1 MAKTLIIHDRFQF
14 RGGAERLVLNLA
26 KILNADIATEFWT
39 DTTYPK
45 SEAPNK
51 VFVLDSDEPRMM
63 VLRYFR
69 AQWNFWWKAGKLMKN
84 YDTIIFSGN
93 NCLAAAWRPLG
104 AKKVVYYCHTP
115 VRYVYDLFVERRAA
129 EPSLLKRVVYYDIGK
144 WIIRGCYRL
153 GLSRMKTVVTN
164 SQNVHDRL
172 LRFCKKASRIIYPPI
187 NTKKFTWQAQGDY
200 YLSFARL
207 DSLKRVTDIVRAF
220 QHMPNKKLVIA
231 SGGEDADRVA
241 ELARGYENIR
251 LVGWVD
257 DAQLKELVGSCI
269 ANIYIPID
277 EDFGMTAVEGMSAG
291 KPCIGVEEG
300 GLRETIIPDKTG
312 VLIPAKYRIEDLLE
326 AVKSMTPERALAM
339 RNDCEQQAAR
349 FSLERFERE
358 MKEVIAACHPEGG
371 NKPTEGSSGEPERNL
386 GDSLVDTDLPQND
399 TNPKIFRLAVDASRS
414 IDGVQKTGVEV
425 VSDALLKKLCHSE
438 GVSKTTEGS
447 SGDPS
452 VGTSS
457 LRATRLTFYT
467 PREIPWLPK
476 ESQYVITRHRF
487 WTIIGLSFAM
497 LRDKP
502 DALFVPVHTLPFF
515 CPKKTVRAIH
525 DVSFLRQPDV
535 YSLRE
540 RIYMKFDLW
549 RAKRVCSSVIVPTEA
564 VKRDLV
570 NLLGWP
576 EEKIVVTGWGV
587 PESRHP
593 GEGRDLALPYSLT
606 LDAGLVS
613 GMTNQPFLLFIGR
626 IEEKKNV
633 ANIIRAFGIFKET
646 HPDWKFILAGKP
658 GYGFEAIE
666 PLLKNPGVHHLGY
679 ISHEKKTE
687 LFANAF
693 MLAFVSREEGFA
705 FPMLEAF
712 QVKIPVLASSIPT
725 LTEIAED
732 AALFAEPNDVRKIA
746 ENMSLIAD
754 NSAVR
759 ASLVAKGTEK
769 LKKYSWESVTEKVLK
784 TLIE

>member
-26 KILNADIATEFWT
+26 KILDADIATEFWT

-45 SEAPNK
+45 SEAPKK

-104 AKKVVYYCHTP
+104 GKKIVYYCHTP
-115 VRYVYDLFVERRAA
+115 VRYVYDLFEERRSA
-129 EPSLLKRVVYYDIGK
+129 EPSAFKRVVYYDMGK
-144 WIIRGCYRL
+144 WLIRACYRL

-172 LRFCKKASRIIYPPI
+172 LRFCKKESRIITPPI
-187 NTKKFTWQAQGDY
+187 DTKKFTWQGQGDY

-220 QHMPNKKLVIA
+220 QHMPDKKLVIA
-231 SGGEDADRVA
+231 SGGEDAERVA
-241 ELARGYENIR
+241 ELARGYENIQ

-257 DAQLKELVGSCI
+257 DAQLKELVGNCI
-269 ANIYIPID
+269 ANIYIPVD

-291 KPCIGVEEG
+291 KPCIGVDEG

-312 VLIPAKYRIEDLLE
+312 VLIPVKYRIEDLIE

-339 RNDCEQQAAR
+339 RNDCEQQAQR

-358 MKEVIAACHPEGG
+358 MKEVI
-371 NKPTEGSSGEPERNL
+371 GSPR
-386 GDSLVDTDLPQND
+386 
-399 TNPKIFRLAVDASRS
+399 IAIDASRS

-425 VSDALLKKLCHSE
+425 VSDALLRHFAVRHPGDLSHRSSAKGE
-438 GVSKTTEGS
+438 GRDPMLPYSPTLDPGLAHRPATAEGS
-447 SGDPS
+447 EPGVTD
-452 VGTSS
+452 
-457 LRATRLTFYT
+457 AQLTFYT
-467 PREIPWLPK
+467 PQQIPWLPK
-476 ESQYVITRHRF
+476 ESQRVITRHYF
-487 WTIIGLSFAM
+487 WTIIGLSLAM

-525 DVSFLRQPDV
+525 DVSFLRQPDA

-540 RIYMKFDLW
+540 RTYMKFDLW
-549 RAKRVCSSVIVPTEA
+549 RAKRICSSVIVPTEA

-570 NLLGWP
+570 DLLGWP
-576 EEKIVVTGWGV
+576 AEKIVVTGWGV
-587 PESRHP
+587 PEAPTHP
-593 GEGRDLALPYSLT
+593 SPS
-606 LDAGLVS
+606 VKS
-613 GMTNQPFLLFIGR
+613 VLFIGR

-633 ANIIRAFGIFKET
+633 ANIIRAFSLFKET
-646 HPDWKFILAGKP
+646 HPDWEFILAGKP

-679 ISHEKKTE
+679 ISNEKKAE
-687 LFANAF
+687 LLATTS

-712 QVKIPVLASSIPT
+712 QAKVPVLASSIPT

-732 AALFAEPNDVRKIA
+732 AALFAEPNDVQKIA

-754 NSAVR
+754 SSAVR

>member
-1 MAKTLIIHDRFQF
+1 MPKTLIIHDRFQF

-26 KILNADIATEFWT
+26 NILDADIATEFWT

-51 VFVLDSDEPRMM
+51 VFVLDSGEPRMM

-69 AQWNFWWKAGKLMKN
+69 AQWNFWWKAGKLIKN

-93 NCLAAAWRPLG
+93 NCLAAAWRPLRG
-104 AKKVVYYCHTP
+104 KNIVYYCHTP
-115 VRYVYDLFVERRAA
+115 VRYVYDLFEERRNA
-129 EPSLLKRVVYYDIGK
+129 EPSALKRVVYYDMGK
-144 WIIRGCYRL
+144 WFIRACYRI

-172 LRFCKKASRIIYPPI
+172 LRFCKKESRIIPPPI
-187 NTKKFTWQAQGDY
+187 DTQKFTWQGQGNY

-220 QHMPNKKLVIA
+220 QQMPDKKLVIA
-231 SGGEDADRVA
+231 SGGEDAERVA
-241 ELARGYENIR
+241 ELAKGCENIQ

-257 DAQLKELVGSCI
+257 DTQLKNLVGNCI
-269 ANIYIPID
+269 ANIYIPVD

-291 KPCIGVEEG
+291 KPCIGVDDG
-300 GLRETIIPDKTG
+300 GLRETILPDKTG
-312 VLIPAKYRIEDLLE
+312 LLIPKKYTVDDLVA
-326 AVKSMTPERALAM
+326 AVKCMTPEYALTMRRA
-339 RNDCEQQAAR
+339 CEQQAAR

-358 MKEVIAACHPEGG
+358 MKEVI
-371 NKPTEGSSGEPERNL
+371 GSPR
-386 GDSLVDTDLPQND
+386 
-399 TNPKIFRLAVDASRS
+399 IAIDASRS

-425 VSDALLKKLCHSE
+425 VSDALLKKLL
-438 GVSKTTEGS
+438 
-447 SGDPS
+447 DPNP
-452 VGTSS
+452 
-457 LRATRLTFYT
+457 LNPIITFYT
-467 PREIPWLPK
+467 PQQIPWLPK
-476 ESQYVITRHRF
+476 NAQRVITRHRF
-487 WTIIGLSFAM
+487 WTIIGLSLAM

-525 DVSFLRQPDV
+525 DVSFLRQPDA

-540 RIYMKFDLW
+540 RTYMKFDLW
-549 RAKRVCSSVIVPTEA
+549 RAKRICTSVIVPTEA
-564 VKRDLV
+564 VKHDLV

-576 EEKIVVTGWGV
+576 AEKIVVTGWGV
-587 PESRHP
+587 PEASTYPSHP
-593 GEGRDLALPYSLT
+593 SSS
-606 LDAGLVS
+606 VQS
-613 GMTNQPFLLFIGR
+613 VLFIGR

-646 HPDWKFILAGKP
+646 HSDWEFILAGKP
-658 GYGFEAIE
+658 GHGFEAIE

-679 ISHEKKTE
+679 ISNEKKAE
-687 LFANAF
+687 LLAGAS

-712 QVKIPVLASSIPT
+712 QAKVPVLASSIPT
-725 LTEIAED
+725 LIEIAED
-732 AALFAEPNDVRKIA
+732 AALFAEPNDVQKIA